1 MRPYPIM
8 LNVQDRTAVVV
19 GGGNVALRKTSGL
32 LACGA
37 KVVVIAPELKPEMH
51 DLASAGK
58 IQWIEAEFRDSILD
72 DLADPIMV
80 FGTTNNRETNVAI
93 YRAAAERRIPCNIAD
108 VPDLCTFIVPAV
120 ITQGD
125 LMIAVST
132 GGASPALAKRIR
144 EDLQKRFGPE
154 YAQMTKLMGELRK
167 EIIRQGKT
175 SDENKRLFGALVN
188 SELLEALRTK
198 DKDRV
203 FEILTSILPSDL
215 SPESALGETANDA
228 LLKWE

>member
-1 MRPYPIM
+1 LRPYPIM
-8 LNVQDRTAVVV
+8 LNVQNRTAVVV

-58 IQWIEAEFRDSILD
+58 IQWIKEEFREGLLD
-72 DLADPIMV
+72 LVADPLML
-80 FGTTNNRETNVAI
+80 FGTTNNRETNVSI
-93 YRAAAERRIPCNIAD
+93 YRAAAERKILCNIAD

-188 SELLEALRTK
+188 SELLEALRAK
-198 DKDRV
+198 NKDRV

-215 SPESALGETANDA
+215 SPESALEETANDA
-228 LLKWE
+228 FLKWE

>member
-1 MRPYPIM
+1 
-8 LNVQDRTAVVV
+8 
-19 GGGNVALRKTSGL
+19 
-32 LACGA
+32 
-37 KVVVIAPELKPEMH
+37 
-51 DLASAGK
+51 
-58 IQWIEAEFRDSILD
+58 EAEFRDSILD

-93 YRAAAERRIPCNIAD
+93 YRAAADRRIPCNIAD

-167 EIIRQGKT
+167 EILRQGKT